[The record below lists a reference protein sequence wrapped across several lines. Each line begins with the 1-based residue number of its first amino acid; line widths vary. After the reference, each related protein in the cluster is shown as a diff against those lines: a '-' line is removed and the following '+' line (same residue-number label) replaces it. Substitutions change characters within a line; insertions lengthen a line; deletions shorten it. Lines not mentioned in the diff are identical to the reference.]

1 MTDFYFNHDPANLPD
16 YSEDCHPVQ
25 LFHTHLHDPNRH
37 SLASKQLLQTVR
49 GLGINIDEKAIDLI
63 TIATAVTAADTFE
76 QGDPLTRR
84 GDRVRVRQAIGQADR
99 PRRVLY
105 RSHALVLVMRPA
117 VGRDR
122 QTCRVP
128 YFYLSGGRPSQ
139 SNVSLPQMVDR
150 VSATATRRA
159 RANFGRRPV

>member
-63 TIATAVTAADTFE
+63 TLL
-76 QGDPLTRR
+76 LTHSSK
-84 GDRVRVRQAIGQADR
+84 GKELKMLGQDRCIC
-99 PRRVLY
+99 
-105 RSHALVLVMRPA
+105 M
-117 VGRDR
+117 
-122 QTCRVP
+122 
-128 YFYLSGGRPSQ
+128 YL
-139 SNVSLPQMVDR
+139 
-150 VSATATRRA
+150 
-159 RANFGRRPV
+159 